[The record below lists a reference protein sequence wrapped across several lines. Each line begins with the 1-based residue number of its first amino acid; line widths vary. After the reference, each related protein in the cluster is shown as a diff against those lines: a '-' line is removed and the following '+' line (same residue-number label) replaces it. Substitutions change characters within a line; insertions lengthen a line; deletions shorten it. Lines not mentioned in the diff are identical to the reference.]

1 MSGAFVLTPHK
12 LALMFI
18 AYQYALETVDSRDAT
33 QTKSQL
39 GTWLERALSG
49 AGTAAIAQWNGR
61 EPTLSELVQSMQ
73 QSLVREWRS
82 IAGALHAQ
90 LNRVDSP
97 DALFDAMRAHNAA
110 FFAERDGF
118 VYTGSSGLALVSLCG
133 VYQRAVSVAFVRLSF
148 EGMCTLF
155 GDLRS
160 YLNQCSID
168 EFDSVASPSHD
179 DADVVD
185 DDDDDSTWL
194 HVRSRLECEAIASA
208 ELAAIES
215 GLGAVAANDVER
227 RLARLRRRVP
237 AFGKLFFLRYVSA
250 LLSRRFDD
258 ALDALHSYFDASVYY
273 YRKSP
278 AALREAAAAG
288 SAAAASEASEEK
300 VRRGAMFAYAALA
313 LTRLHYAAGNVDAA
327 REALDEATRV
337 AQERV
342 HWPSLANTLWWSA
355 RLQRVEHGRVAARR
369 TLLRSFGAARGSDEV
384 VATVADLE
392 LAESYCEAPAPVV
405 PPTPWTPPAARETL
419 ETSGSATV
427 AVTTVARHLFRASL
441 QASTRGAGEH
451 HAATSMVRASVW
463 KAHGREQ
470 LALVYARLAL
480 RQTLVDTPPVSPL
493 TLTAARTSPYREW
506 TQFTAAAP
514 RATTVDA
521 ALRATL
527 VLMRKSADDG
537 QAVSAAAY
545 RTAALHIA
553 ATQHDTVPQTE
564 LQASVVAASRALESE
579 SAARNGE
586 VERARAIAH
595 ASLGASRQDIRE
607 QLAARNRLANCDVA
621 AGRAERAYTACV
633 ELQAVCDERGLE
645 LDSLAHTLTACDAL
659 LLAGDVLN
667 AQRCA
672 LRCEAIATRLGAAE
686 PLCKARLRL
695 ARTLVY
701 MGQPQRARQLV
712 DALRVL
718 AARCSSHALLAEIE
732 LVRVRA
738 LITDGATFGKT
749 TSVTPLRKAL
759 ATFELIGDIEKQR
772 ECCALLATVSD
783 RCGFLD
789 QRNKFAKQARALA
802 MKRDRQQQ

>member
-12 LALMFI
+12 LAVMFV
-18 AYQYALETVDSRDAT
+18 AYQYALGDVDSSEST
-33 QTKSQL
+33 ENKSQL
-39 GTWLERALSG
+39 GTWLERAVSG
-49 AGTAAIAQWNGR
+49 GGSAAMSQWNGR
-61 EPTLSELVQSMQ
+61 EPTLTELIESMQ
-73 QSLVREWRS
+73 QSNVREWHS
-82 IAGALHAQ
+82 VAVALHTQ

-118 VYTGSSGLALVSLCG
+118 VYAAASGLALVSLCG
-133 VYQRAVSVAFVRLSF
+133 VFQRAVSVAFVRLSF

-155 GDLRS
+155 ADLRL

-168 EFDSVASPSHD
+168 DLLAASLVVHSLHHDHDST
-179 DADVVD
+179 
-185 DDDDDSTWL
+185 TWL
-194 HVRSRLECEAIASA
+194 HVRSRLECEAIATA
-208 ELAAIES
+208 ELTAIES
-215 GLGAVAANDVER
+215 GLGAVAANDVDR

-288 SAAAASEASEEK
+288 SASAASEASEEK
-300 VRRGAMFAYAALA
+300 VRRGAMFAYASLA
-313 LTRLHYAAGNVDAA
+313 LTRLHYAAGNIDAA

-405 PPTPWTPPAARETL
+405 PPTPWTPPAAREAL
-419 ETSGSATV
+419 ETNGSATV

-463 KAHGREQ
+463 KAHGRAH
-470 LALVYARLAL
+470 LALLYARLAL
-480 RQTLVDTPPVSPL
+480 RQALVDTTPVSPL
-493 TLTAARTSPYREW
+493 TLTAARTAPYREW
-506 TQFTAAAP
+506 TQFTATAP

-527 VLMRKSADDG
+527 ALMRQSADDG

-553 ATQHDTVPQTE
+553 ATKHDTVPQTE

-579 SAARNGE
+579 SAARGGY
-586 VERARAIAH
+586 VERARALAH
-595 ASLGASRQDIRE
+595 AALGASRQDVRE
-607 QLAARNRLANCDVA
+607 QLVARNRLAVCDVA
-621 AGRAERAYTACV
+621 ARRAERAYTACV

-672 LRCEAIATRLGAAE
+672 LRCEAVATRLGAAE

-718 AARCSSHALLAEIE
+718 AARCSSRALLAEIE

-738 LITDGATFGKT
+738 LIADGATLDAT
-749 TSVTPLRKAL
+749 RLAPPLRKAL
-759 ATFELIGDIEKQR
+759 ATFEQIGDIEKQR
-772 ECCALLATVSD
+772 ECCALLATVLD
-783 RCGFLD
+783 RCGFLEE
-789 QRNKFAKQARALA
+789 RNMLAKRARALA
-802 MKRDRQQQ
+802 MERDRQQYFNL